1 MSEEISY
8 KVALEELNSI
18 LEKIES
24 GDIDMDDLTKIV
36 KRALFLVNFCKSKL
50 KNTEDEL
57 QGIFNELNS

>member
-8 KVALEELNSI
+8 KDALEELNSI

>member
-8 KVALEELNSI
+8 KDALEELNSI

-24 GDIDMDDLTKIV
+24 GDTDIDDLTKIV